1 MARPKKQQTQE
12 QKKVDVRENASF
24 SQLFHAL
31 ETKYAGLDAAQM
43 ISAISRTSLYNAYT
57 NNPFVQNNRVKSISS
72 LPVEHSKDEIVDM
85 LKRPGQNEIALRQ
98 TANALEWSAYPYF
111 KLRKTYQD
119 ILTYRYY
126 SYPCYLEE
134 KDGKNKE
141 FLREWRL
148 VEKINQALQPERA
161 AHEIAGQAVRDGK
174 VFYTL
179 RHSVD
184 KSHNAVNYCFLQQ
197 LPQDWVK
204 IVGFN
209 NVSKYTVAFNLMYF
223 NQPGTDWRQFGD
235 ILKPYMKD
243 FFDIMGDSIGKDITD
258 KKVVYAS
265 DKGTVNHA
273 KLQEFAKSDRS
284 YGTDVYMQNGKWF
297 YWATLPVESVWTFE
311 ADDATPIVAPSMAG
325 LILSMAQISQYEN
338 VQLEIVQNPLIS
350 VMTGEIPYQD
360 NQYTAKED
368 SYKMSPTGRAFYE
381 ALWYQMCAANNT
393 SGIGFFP
400 APLENMKLQQ
410 LSEAPSAT
418 DISGKGYSY
427 AMMKSGSGILP
438 ISTEPRAGMVNVSS
452 QIEAQ
457 FARGIYRNFERM
469 MNWLYGKLNLNYEWK
484 FKMFGDIFTEEAE
497 LESARKGLSLG
508 ILMDALKYAAI
519 CGHSLLDDLSIS
531 NAVIGIGIMDKRL
544 PLVTSYTASNKDGKL
559 PPSGNSPSVENPEGG
574 RPTKDAGEME
584 AGADEGQESS
594 IDAGD

>member
-1 MARPKKQQTQE
+1 MAKSKAKQE
-12 QKKVDVRENASF
+12 QNRAAESRLNRSF
-24 SQLFHAL
+24 ADLFHAL
-31 ETKYAGLDAAQM
+31 ESKYSNLSAEQM

-57 NNPFVQNNRVKSISS
+57 NNPYVQNNRVKAISS
-72 LPVEHSKDEIVDM
+72 LPVDHTKDEIVNM
-85 LKRPGQNEIALRQ
+85 LKRPGQNETALRQ
-98 TANALEWSAYPYF
+98 TSNALEWSAYPYF

-134 KDGKNKE
+134 NDGKSKE

-148 VEKINQALQPERA
+148 IEKVNQALQPERC
-161 AHEIAGQAVRDGK
+161 AHEIAGQSVRDGK
-174 VFYTL
+174 VFYVL
-179 RHSVD
+179 RYSVD
-184 KSHNAVNYCFLQQ
+184 KSHNSVNYCFLQQ

-223 NQPGTDWRQFGD
+223 NQPGTDWRQYGD
-235 ILKPYMKD
+235 ILKPYMSD
-243 FFDIMGDSIGKDITD
+243 FFDIMGDAVGKEAKD
-258 KKVVYAS
+258 KKVVYSAEQ
-265 DKGTVNHA
+265 GTVNHA
-273 KLQEFAKSDRS
+273 KLQEFVGSDRS
-284 YGTDVYMQNGKWF
+284 NGTDVYMQNGKWF

-311 ADDATPIVAPSMAG
+311 ADDSTAIVASPMSG

-360 NQYTAKED
+360 TQYTPKED
-368 SYKMSPTGRAFYE
+368 SYKMSPTGRSFYE

-400 APLENMKLQQ
+400 APFENMKLQQ

-469 MNWLYGKLNLNYEWK
+469 MNWMYGKLNLNYEWK
-484 FKMFGDIFTEEAE
+484 FRMFGDIFSEEAE

-531 NAVIGIGIMDKRL
+531 NAVMGIGIMDKRL

-559 PPSGNSPSVENPEGG
+559 PPNAANPTVENPEGG
-574 RPTKDAGEME
+574 RPEKGAGEME
-584 AGADEGQESS
+584 PGADEGQESS